1 MGGEPMTRM
10 DAAELADLLPDA
22 EITDVV
28 RGPVGNGQETW
39 FVSVADGPDIVVRR
53 TAESGPLDWTDRG
66 SEYRALQAV
75 RGIPIPTPEPLWLEP
90 DGGRLARAAF
100 AMTRLPGTPL
110 RREGQEI
117 RDRIAAGIGTL
128 LARLHRL
135 GPVDLGDGIPGS
147 AAEAT
152 RRELDRWRAQYEQRR
167 RGSVPLM
174 GALLAWLETRV
185 PETDRRGTLLWGDAG
200 PHNSLHVDGEI
211 TGLLDW
217 ELAHN
222 GDPLEDLGGAL
233 WAVELVAD
241 PEITVAAYEAESGS
255 PVDRDAL
262 RWFTVFASVNRGI
275 MVVNGATNWIEGASR
290 SQNHAGLGLQ
300 FLRETL
306 RQAAGQAGW
315 GSGPPPMPPP
325 DAPDPTDDRRPRPDT
340 VEITRGVA
348 AFLDEEVLPATEASV
363 LRRGL
368 KTAAALLETAALRAE
383 VEHLVT
389 AEREER
395 THDVL
400 QDLAAQGVDVDGGL
414 EATAA
419 RIESDPVLA
428 EHREAMRA
436 HLLEDLA
443 REEGLLLPLL
453 RLYGKA

>member
-1 MGGEPMTRM
+1 MTPDRHI
-10 DAAELADLLPDA
+10 AAADLVALLPGE

-39 FVSVADGPDIVVRR
+39 FVSVADGPDLVVRR

-75 RGIPIPTPEPLWLEP
+75 RDTPIPTPEPLWLEP
-90 DGGRLARAAF
+90 EGGRLGRAAF
-100 AMTRLPGTPL
+100 AMTRLPGDPL
-110 RREGQEI
+110 RREGQEV
-117 RDRIAAGIGTL
+117 RDRIAAQLGAL
-128 LARLHRL
+128 LAKLHRL
-135 GPVDLGDGIPGS
+135 GPVDLGDGLPGS
-147 AAEAT
+147 SAGAT
-152 RRELDRWRAQYEQRR
+152 RSELARWRRQYEDRR

-174 GALLAWLETRV
+174 GALLAWLEARV
-185 PETDRRGTLLWGDAG
+185 PESDRPATLLWGDAG

-255 PVDRDAL
+255 AVDRDAL
-262 RWFTVFASVNRGI
+262 RWFTVFASVNRGV

-300 FLRETL
+300 FLREIL
-306 RQAAGQAGW
+306 RQAARQAGW
-315 GSGPPPMPPP
+315 GSGPPPTP
-325 DAPDPTDDRRPRPDT
+325 APESPASTDDLRPRPDPT
-340 VEITRGVA
+340 EIMRGVA

-368 KTAAALLETAALRAE
+368 KTAAALLQTAALRSE
-383 VEHLVT
+383 VEPAVA
-389 AEREER
+389 AERDER
-395 THDVL
+395 TRAVL
-400 QDLAAQGVDVDGGL
+400 DD
-414 EATAA
+414 
-419 RIESDPVLA
+419 
-428 EHREAMRA
+428 
-436 HLLEDLA
+436 
-443 REEGLLLPLL
+443 
-453 RLYGKA
+453 